1 MGSFEQDYGIE
12 TMTGVVKRFANN
24 SHNRVFTDEFESG
37 DRTILPDGDSFSWDE
52 IRFSRDLASLVP
64 HGEEGARK
72 KRVVV
77 RKRTGGMLDVEV
89 TAELPPEFLFFMRNA
104 GELGGNARAKI
115 DTEIEDGAIQVANT
129 VEFVCQRA
137 CTGSVDPATVPNS
150 KLKSDAIT
158 FPVHALAKSVAWSDT
173 ANSKINSVEVPR
185 IEEEYYKKANVE
197 ASRAITTRTVEGYLK
212 QNAELNGLI
221 QANPIIAAEA
231 LQQRHGGVRRV
242 GNIDFRFQR
251 SHYALDATPDTTV
264 DYMTSD
270 HVVVLPDEGIR
281 KDTFAMVDGLTAI
294 PAGPVFGDISSAAA
308 AMRLVRG
315 YYAYWELKGKKLI
328 LHIGRRFMPVIKM
341 VNGVMLFDSV

>member
-24 SHNRVFTDEFESG
+24 SHNRVFTAEFEGG
-37 DRTILPDGDSFSWDE
+37 DRTIMPDGDSFSWDE

-89 TAELPPEFLFFMRNA
+89 TAELPPEFLYFMRNA

-129 VEFVCQRA
+129 VEYVCQKA

-150 KLKSDAIT
+150 KLVSDAIT
-158 FPVHALAKSVAWSDT
+158 FPVHSLSKSTAWSAAST
-173 ANSKINSVEVPR
+173 KISSVEVPR
-185 IEEEYYKKANVE
+185 ILDEFFKKANVD
-197 ASRAITTRTVEGYLK
+197 ATRAITTRTVEGYLK
-212 QNAELNGLI
+212 QCEELIALI
-221 QANPIIAAEA
+221 KANPILAAET
-231 LQQRHGGVRRV
+231 LQQKQRGVHEVGGLM
-242 GNIDFRFQR
+242 FKFQR
-251 SHYALDATPDTTV
+251 SHYALDSAPDTTV

-270 HVVVLPDEGIR
+270 HVVVLPDESLR
-281 KDTFAMVDGLTAI
+281 KEMFAMVDGLTPI

-308 AMRLVRG
+308 ALRLVRG